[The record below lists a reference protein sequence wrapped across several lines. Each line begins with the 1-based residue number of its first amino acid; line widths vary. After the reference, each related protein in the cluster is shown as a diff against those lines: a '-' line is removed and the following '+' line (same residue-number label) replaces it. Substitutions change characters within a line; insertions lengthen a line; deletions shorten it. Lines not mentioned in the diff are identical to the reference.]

1 MTDTVLAV
9 LVVALVGLYLHAHAR
24 CRRLAVALAGGEERL
39 RRVAWVTNDAIWD
52 WNLTTGDVW
61 WSEGVGTLFGHA
73 PDEVG
78 RDAAWWLGRVHA
90 EERDRVVSSIAAVI
104 DGGGT
109 LWSAEYRF
117 RRADGSFADVVDRAS
132 VIRDAKG
139 QPVHMLGAMADVTER
154 KRAEAELREQR
165 EILDQSAKL
174 AAMGQLLAG
183 VAHELNNPL
192 SAVIARAELLSHLLG
207 EGPLGVHAQKVSE
220 AAERCGRIVKNFLAL
235 ARRRPTR
242 YQRVHLDQVVRDALE
257 LLVYRLRVDNV
268 EVALELPDDLPML
281 WADPHQLHQVVV
293 NLVTNAH
300 QALRGRG
307 EPSRLTIG
315 AAFEPARMR
324 NVLRVAD
331 TGPGI
336 PAEIRARI
344 FEPFYTTKAP
354 GQGTGL
360 GLSLCQ
366 SIVEGHGGTIRVEE
380 RPGGGAVFVLELPV
394 EGLPDDSRDP
404 APPGAPLPVH
414 GKRILVID
422 DDAEVAVLL
431 QDALRAAGNHVEIA
445 PNGLVALEK
454 LERLACDAILCD
466 LKMPDLDGPGFFQQI
481 TRRHPHLVSR
491 VAFLTG
497 DSLSPESHEFIDLSG
512 APCLAKPFSLGEV
525 YDVIRGLTR
534 EMPVVV

>member
-1 MTDTVLAV
+1 MTQTVPL
-9 LVVALVGLYLHAHAR
+9 LLLVALLALYLRAR
-24 CRRLAVALAGGEERL
+24 ARGRRLAAALAGGEERL
-39 RRVAWVTNDAIWD
+39 RRVARVTNDAIWD
-52 WNLTTGDVW
+52 WDLTTGDVW
-61 WSEGVGTLFGHA
+61 WSEGVGTLFGYA
-73 PDEVG
+73 TDQVG
-78 RDAAWWLGRVHA
+78 RDAAWWVGRVHA
-90 EERDRVVSSIAAVI
+90 DDRDRILSSIAAVL

-117 RRADGSFADVVDRAS
+117 RRADDTFADVFDRAT
-132 VIRDAKG
+132 VIRDAAG
-139 QPVHMLGAMADVTER
+139 QPVHMLGAMTDVSEK
-154 KRAEAELREQR
+154 KRAAAELREQR
-165 EILDQSAKL
+165 EIVAQSEKL

-220 AAERCGRIVKNFLAL
+220 AADRCGRIVKNFLAL

-242 YQRVHLDQVVRDALE
+242 YQRVNLDLVVREALE

-268 EVALELPDDLPML
+268 EVVLELPEDLPML

-300 QALRGRG
+300 QAMRGRG
-307 EPSRLTIG
+307 EPGRLTIG
-315 AAFEPARMR
+315 ATFDPARLR

-336 PAEIRARI
+336 PAEIGARI

-366 SIVEGHGGTIRVEE
+366 SIVEGHGGAIRVEE
-380 RPGGGAVFVLELPV
+380 DAGGGAVFVVELPV
-394 EGLPDDSRDP
+394 EALAESERDTAP
-404 APPGAPLPVH
+404 AGAPLPVR
-414 GKRILVID
+414 GKRILVVD
-422 DDAEVAVLL
+422 DDPEVAVLL
-431 QDALRAAGNHVEIA
+431 QDVLRAAGNHVEIA
-445 PNGLVALEK
+445 PNGLVALQK

-466 LKMPDLDGPGFFQQI
+466 LKMPELDGPGFFQQI
-481 TRRHPHLVSR
+481 TRRHPRLVSR
-491 VAFLTG
+491 IAFLTG
-497 DSLSPESHEFIDLSG
+497 DALSPESHEFIDLTG
-512 APCLAKPFSLGEV
+512 APCLTKPFSLGEV

-534 EMPVVV
+534 ETPIAV

>member
-1 MTDTVLAV
+1 MTTAV
-9 LVVALVGLYLHAHAR
+9 LLLLLAALLGLVLHLRAR
-24 CRRLAVALAGGEERL
+24 CRRMAAAVASGEERL
-39 RRVAWVTNDAIWD
+39 RRVARVTSDAVWD
-52 WNLTTGDVW
+52 WDLTTGDVW
-61 WSEGVGTLFGHA
+61 RSEGVGTLFGYA
-73 PDEVG
+73 PDAVG
-78 RDAAWWLGRVHA
+78 HDAAWWLGRVHPD
-90 EERDRVVSSIAAVI
+90 ERERVVSGISAVI

-109 LWSAEYRF
+109 LWSAEYRY
-117 RRADGSFADVVDRAS
+117 RRADDSFADVADRAD

-139 QPVHMLGAMADVTER
+139 QAVRMLGAMTDVSAR

-165 EILDQSAKL
+165 EILAQSEKL

-242 YQRVHLDQVVRDALE
+242 YQRVHLDRVVREALE

-268 EVALELPDDLPML
+268 EVVLELPEDLPML
-281 WADPHQLHQVVV
+281 WADPHQLHQVVI
-293 NLVTNAH
+293 NIVTNAH
-300 QALRGRG
+300 QAMHSRG
-307 EPSRLTIG
+307 EPGRLTLG

-324 NVLRVAD
+324 NVLRIAD

-336 PAEIRARI
+336 PAAIRARI

-366 SIVEGHGGTIRVEE
+366 SIVEGHGGSIRAEE
-380 RPGGGAVFVLELPV
+380 GPDGGAVFVVELPV
-394 EGLPDDSRDP
+394 EAIAESDREAAP
-404 APPGAPLPVH
+404 AGAPLPVR

-454 LERLACDAILCD
+454 LERLACDVILCD
-466 LKMPDLDGPGFFQQI
+466 LKMPELDGPGFFQQI
-481 TRRHPHLVSR
+481 TRRHPRLVSR
-491 VAFLTG
+491 IAFLTG

-534 EMPVVV
+534 EMPVAV

>member
-1 MTDTVLAV
+1 MTDTILVV
-9 LVVALVGLYLHAHAR
+9 LVVTLAGLYLHARAR
-24 CRRLAVALAGGEERL
+24 GRRLAAALAGGEERL
-39 RRVAWVTNDAIWD
+39 RRVAGVTNDAIWD
-52 WNLTTGDVW
+52 WNLTSGDVW
-61 WSEGVGTLFGHA
+61 WSEGVGTLFGYTA
-73 PDEVG
+73 DQVG

-90 EERDRVVSSIAAVI
+90 EERDQIVSSLAAVI

-117 RRADGSFADVVDRAS
+117 RLAGGSFADVVDRAC
-132 VIRDAKG
+132 VVRAADG
-139 QPVHMLGAMADVTER
+139 QPVHMLGAVTDVTER
-154 KRAEAELREQR
+154 KRATAELREQR
-165 EILDQSAKL
+165 EILAQSEKL

-242 YQRVHLDQVVRDALE
+242 YQRVRLDQVVREALE

-268 EVALELPDDLPML
+268 EVALEMPSDLPML

-300 QALRGRG
+300 QAMRGRG
-307 EPSRLTIG
+307 EPGRLTIG

-324 NVLRVAD
+324 NVLRVVD

-336 PAEIRARI
+336 PADIRARI

-366 SIVEGHGGTIRVEE
+366 GIVEGHGGAIRVEA
-380 RPGGGAVFVLELPV
+380 RPGGGAVFVVELPV
-394 EGLPDDSRDP
+394 EGLADGGRDA
-404 APPGAPLPVH
+404 APSGAPLPVR

-422 DDAEVAVLL
+422 DDTEVAVLL

-454 LERLACDAILCD
+454 LERLACDVILCD
-466 LKMPDLDGPGFFQQI
+466 LKMPELDGPGFFQQI
-481 TRRHPHLVSR
+481 TRRHPRLVSR
-491 VAFLTG
+491 IAFLTG

-512 APCLAKPFSLGEV
+512 APCLAKPFGLGEV

-534 EMPVVV
+534 EMPVAV

>member
-1 MTDTVLAV
+1 MTEPLLLLGLA
-9 LVVALVGLYLHAHAR
+9 ALLALYVRAQAR
-24 CRRLAVALAGGEERL
+24 GRRLAATVATGEERL
-39 RRVAWVTNDAIWD
+39 RRVGRATNDAIWD
-52 WNLTTGDVW
+52 WDLTTGDVW
-61 WSEGVGTLFGHA
+61 RSEGVGTLFGYVT
-73 PDEVG
+73 DRIG
-78 RDAAWWLGRVHA
+78 YDAAWWVGRIHD
-90 EERDRVVSSIAAVI
+90 EDRNRVLASIAAVL

-117 RRADGSFADVVDRAS
+117 RRADDTVADIVDRAT
-132 VIRDAKG
+132 VVRDAG
-139 QPVHMLGAMADVTER
+139 GLPVHMLGAMTDVSEK

-165 EILDQSAKL
+165 EILAQSEKL

-220 AAERCGRIVKNFLAL
+220 AADRCGRIVKNFLAL

-242 YQRVHLDQVVRDALE
+242 YQRVNLDRVVREALE

-268 EVALELPDDLPML
+268 EVVLELPDDLPML

-300 QALRGRG
+300 QAMHGRG

-315 AAFEPARMR
+315 ATFDPARLTNM
-324 NVLRVAD
+324 LRVAD

-366 SIVEGHGGTIRVEE
+366 SIVEGHGGSIRAEE
-380 RPGGGAVFVLELPV
+380 RAGGGAVFVVELPV
-394 EGLPDDSRDP
+394 EALAEGERDAAP
-404 APPGAPLPVH
+404 ADAPLPVR
-414 GKRILVID
+414 GKRILVVD
-422 DDAEVAVLL
+422 DDPEVAVLL
-431 QDALRAAGNHVEIA
+431 QDALRAAGNHVEVA
-445 PNGLVALEK
+445 PNGLVALQK
-454 LERLACDAILCD
+454 LERLACDVILCD
-466 LKMPDLDGPGFFQQI
+466 LKMPELDGPGFFQQI
-481 TRRHPHLVSR
+481 TRRHPRLVPR
-491 VAFLTG
+491 IAFLTG
-497 DSLSPESHEFIDLSG
+497 DALSSESHEFIDMTG

-534 EMPVVV
+534 EMPIAV